1 MPMTTIHI
9 KVDTRLKK
17 EFDDR
22 ASKLGKP
29 SDMVRM
35 LMKAFAENRVKIYPT
50 EEQLELFQ
58 TTTKGDVK

>member
-29 SDMVRM
+29 SDMVRTLM
-35 LMKAFAENRVKIYPT
+35 LAFAENRIKIYPT
-50 EEQLELFQ
+50 EEQLELYSSNP
-58 TTTKGDVK
+58 KGE

>member
-35 LMKAFAENRVKIYPT
+35 LMKAFAENRVKIEPT
-50 EEQLELFQ
+50 MEQIELFQ
-58 TTTKGDVK
+58 TTKGDVK